1 MSNKFFNLFVRES
14 SFRSRAAIIFISAF
28 LGIYA
33 WNRAD
38 WGSIELKKLEHEKML
53 TLSIS
58 AMEQELKDIES
69 RQLSRSSDSSG
80 VLPVINGIWIQDNSP
95 VALAGDNLLKEGD
108 SIGQYIISKITERK
122 VILTDKLTNLTKE
135 IDF

>member
-14 SFRSRAAIIFISAF
+14 SFKSRAAIIFISAF

-38 WGSIELKKLEHEKML
+38 RGSIELKNLEHEKML

-95 VALAGDNLLKEGD
+95 VALVGDEFLQEGD
-108 SIGQYIISKITERK
+108 SVGQFVISKITEHK
-122 VILTDKLTNLTKE
+122 VILTDKLTSLTKE